1 MPGIYANLELAR
13 VKGLKQIAILV
24 DPDKID
30 HLTELVKKAVHF
42 GVDFFFVG
50 GSLLHS
56 DQTEEAIRIIRSHS
70 TIPIILFPGSI
81 NQITPSADGILLL
94 NLISGRN
101 PEFLIGAHVAAAPA
115 LLRSGLEILSTSY
128 ILIDG
133 GKPTTVS
140 YISNTT
146 PIPANKPDIAAVTA
160 LAGTQIGHKI
170 TYLDA
175 GSGAQ
180 NPVSTATISA
190 VRRLITNPLIVG
202 GGIRTAKQL
211 QDAFMAGAD
220 LAVIGHAFEENPDL
234 LSEVMKAFELTTQK
248 LPQD

>member
-30 HLTELVKKAVHF
+30 HLSELVKKAVHY
-42 GVDFFFVG
+42 GIDYFFVG

-56 DQTEEAIRIIRSHS
+56 DQTEVAIRIIRDNSN
-70 TIPIILFPGSI
+70 IPIILFPGSI

-94 NLISGRN
+94 SLISGRN

-115 LLRSGLEILSTSY
+115 LMRSGLEILSTSY

-160 LAGTQIGHKI
+160 LAGAQIGHKI

-180 NPVSTATISA
+180 NPVNPATISA

-202 GGIRTAKQL
+202 GGIRTARQL
-211 QDAFMAGAD
+211 QEAFMAGAD

-234 LSEVMKAFELTTQK
+234 LSEVMKAFELAPQK

>member
-30 HLTELVKKAVHF
+30 HLSELVKKAVHY
-42 GVDFFFVG
+42 GIDYFFVG

-56 DQTEEAIRIIRSHS
+56 DQTEAAIRIIRDNSN
-70 TIPIILFPGSI
+70 IPIILFPGSI

-94 NLISGRN
+94 SLISGRN

-115 LLRSGLEILSTSY
+115 LMRSGLEILSTSY

-160 LAGTQIGHKI
+160 LAGAQIGHKI

-180 NPVSTATISA
+180 NPVNPATISA

-202 GGIRTAKQL
+202 GGIRTARQL
-211 QDAFMAGAD
+211 QEAFMAGAD

-234 LSEVMKAFELTTQK
+234 LSEVMKAFELAPQK